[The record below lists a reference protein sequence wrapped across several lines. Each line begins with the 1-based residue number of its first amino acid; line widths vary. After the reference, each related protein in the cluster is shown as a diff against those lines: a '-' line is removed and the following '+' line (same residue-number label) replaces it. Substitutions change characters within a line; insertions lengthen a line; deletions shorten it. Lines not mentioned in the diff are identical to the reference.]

1 MKEINKE
8 LLAAALQC
16 NNTDELI
23 ELAKSNGYEITQEKA
38 ESFLE
43 QNSSRE
49 LSDKELDDV
58 SGGWEDHSS
67 DDKYSTIRK

>member
-58 SGGWEDHSS
+58 SGGWDHHPS
-67 DDKYSTIRK
+67 DEKYDIIR